1 VSYSKLN
8 SKHHTGRFS
17 MKSLRT
23 IATAAILASAA
34 SISIAEE
41 KPMTGPLASRLKDID
56 GKEYDLSKLRGKV
69 VLFVNVASECGYTPQ
84 YDGLQDL
91 YSKYEKDGLVVV
103 GVPSNEFGKQEPGTD
118 EEIKKFC
125 SSKFRVT
132 FPMMSKVVITGKN
145 QVPLYKALIEATPNA
160 KGQVEQVGWNFEKFL
175 VARDG
180 KVVGRF
186 KSGVAPDADTLV
198 KAIRT
203 ELDKPAPR

>member
-1 VSYSKLN
+1 MKLICA
-8 SKHHTGRFS
+8 FA
-17 MKSLRT
+17 L
-23 IATAAILASAA
+23 ATILAGAA

-41 KPMTGPLASRLKDID
+41 NQKAGPLASKLKDID
-56 GKEYDLSKLRGKV
+56 GEEYDLSKLKGKV

-84 YDGLQDL
+84 YDGLQEL
-91 YSKYEKDGLVVV
+91 YSKYEKEGLVVV

-118 EEIKKFC
+118 AEIKKFC
-125 SSKFRVT
+125 SSKFKVT

-160 KGQVEQVGWNFEKFL
+160 KGQVQQVGWNFEKFL

-203 ELDKPAPR
+203 ELDKPAPQ

>member
-1 VSYSKLN
+1 MKLICAFAL
-8 SKHHTGRFS
+8 GV
-17 MKSLRT
+17 
-23 IATAAILASAA
+23 ILPGAS
-34 SISIAEE
+34 SISTAQE
-41 KPMTGPLASRLKDID
+41 KPMTGPLASKLKDIE

-84 YDGLQDL
+84 YDGLQEL

-118 EEIKKFC
+118 DEIRKFC
-125 SSKFRVT
+125 SSKFKVT

-145 QVPLYKALIEATPNA
+145 QVPLYKALIEATPDA
-160 KGQVEQVGWNFEKFL
+160 KGQVQQVGWNFEKFL

-186 KSGVAPDADTLV
+186 KSGVAPDADTLI